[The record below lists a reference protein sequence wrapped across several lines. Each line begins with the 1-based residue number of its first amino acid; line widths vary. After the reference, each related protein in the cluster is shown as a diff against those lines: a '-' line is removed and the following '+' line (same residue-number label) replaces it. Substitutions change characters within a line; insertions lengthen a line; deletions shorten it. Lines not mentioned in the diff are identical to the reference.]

1 MGKWIS
7 SVNNVKQIM
16 NLNHTQIL
24 LLKATQG
31 IEIDQEVFQKYILS
45 GCSFYKISV
54 EESLCPFYAIFH

>member
-1 MGKWIS
+1 
-7 SVNNVKQIM
+7 M
-16 NLNHTQIL
+16 NLNHPQIL